1 MIESFTAKWFI
12 FYYLALGSLL
22 LATGTGLLWRPGP
35 LRNYLLEAASNDRH
49 PRGLRRLL
57 SWIFFFTLPG
67 LVLSFFPFSW
77 TELLLSLWSLFIV
90 YIGGVQLL
98 RWPDFRHLLRS
109 RTYRLDR
116 DLRKGGAVMVSAGLV
131 IILLAYFKIHGQ
143 AFL

>member
-1 MIESFTAKWFI
+1 MIEAFTAKWFI

-22 LATGTGLLWRPGP
+22 LAAGAGLLWRPGP
-35 LRNYLLEAASNDRH
+35 LKDYLLEAASTDRH

-77 TELLLSLWSLFIV
+77 TELLLTLWSLFIV

-98 RWPDFRHLLRS
+98 RWPQFRHLLRS
-109 RTYRLDR
+109 RKFRLDR

-131 IILLAYFKIHGQ
+131 IILLAYFKIHEQ
-143 AFL
+143 AIL